1 MIRQLTQL
9 TCVGALFA
17 ACALTAACGGGGEAA
32 EEAPPTFD
40 FKIDVLVT
48 DTADK
53 PVVKAP
59 VMLDGKT
66 IGFTDKDG
74 RLLAVITE
82 IPGKEVELA
91 TAPPEGYAATGE
103 LVSRTKLALREGQ
116 DGSAVGGTAQLQAK
130 MERALHEHLVWI
142 SLECGSD
149 LPPGACADLEVKNDQ
164 GETIATT
171 DPFGRA
177 HVLLTGSPDKP
188 AELTVDT
195 RRPLA
200 DGSAPYQL
208 EPAEPSFTIEFGR
221 SPEVF
226 VVKQAFTNRVAAAQV
241 DVKKPTPSK
250 PSVSK
255 PKTIKKPTESVTKP
269 KDKDKPKD
277 KPVEK
282 KKDPNKKEVIQ
293 LF

>member
-1 MIRQLTQL
+1 MHRLTQFSQL
-9 TCVGALFA
+9 GALLT
-17 ACALTAACGGGGEAA
+17 ACALTAACGGGGEATQ
-32 EEAPPTFD
+32 EAPPTFD

-48 DTADK
+48 DTSDK

-59 VMLDGKT
+59 VMLDGQT
-66 IGFTDKDG
+66 IGYTDKDG

-82 IPGKEVELA
+82 VAGKEIELA
-91 TAPPEGYAATGE
+91 TAPPEGYAAKSE
-103 LVSRTKLALREGQ
+103 LIIRTKLTLREGQ
-116 DGSAVGGTAQLQAK
+116 DGSAVGGTAQLHAK
-130 MERALHEHLVWI
+130 MERALHEHLIWI

-177 HVLLTGSPDKP
+177 HVLLTGAPDKP
-188 AELTVDT
+188 AELTIDT
-195 RRPLA
+195 RRPPA
-200 DGSAPYQL
+200 EGSQPYQL

-226 VVKQAFTNRVAAAQV
+226 VIKQAFTNRVAQAAPA
-241 DVKKPTPSK
+241 PTK
-250 PSVSK
+250 TVEKRVVVTK
-255 PKTIKKPTESVTKP
+255 PKTIQKPTESVTKP
-269 KDKDKPKD
+269 KPKD
-277 KPVEK
+277 KN
-282 KKDPNKKEVIQ
+282 KDPNRKEVIQ